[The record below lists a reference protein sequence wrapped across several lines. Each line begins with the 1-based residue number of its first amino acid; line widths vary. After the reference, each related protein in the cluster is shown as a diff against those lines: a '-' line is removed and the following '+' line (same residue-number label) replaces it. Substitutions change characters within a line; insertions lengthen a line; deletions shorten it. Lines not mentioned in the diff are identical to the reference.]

1 MPIRR
6 DEGAPLVAEVASAV
20 RRCDRL
26 VVAVSGGIDS
36 MVLLDIV
43 AAIASAKRPPLL
55 VATFD
60 HGTGPHSARAANLVQ
75 QTAARFGLDSVV
87 GQSTRRGARESEWR
101 VERWAFLRAT
111 ARAFGGFVATAHTL
125 DDHIETVFMRI
136 LREAGPRGLA
146 GLLAESDVIRPFVG
160 TRRAQIQQYADANGV
175 RVVEDPSND
184 SREHLRNRVR
194 LDLLPA
200 ITRVRRSFPDELLN
214 LSRTAADWRVGM
226 HAVADAVT
234 TIPEGDGSLRIAR
247 SALAGYDAESLRS
260 LWPAIAA
267 RAHVVMDRRG
277 THRLA
282 EFTMKGHTG
291 GSIQLSGGIEVRMF
305 RDHLLLRKWDA
316 SRVELARNARMRLGG
331 NREPA
336 SAGHG

>member
-1 MPIRR
+1 
-6 DEGAPLVAEVASAV
+6 
-20 RRCDRL
+20 
-26 VVAVSGGIDS
+26 
-36 MVLLDIV
+36 MVLLDAV
-43 AAIASAKRPPLL
+43 SAIAAAKRPPLL

-60 HGTGPHSARAANLVQ
+60 HGTGPHSGRAAQLVQ
-75 QTAARFGLDSVV
+75 RTAARLGLDSVV
-87 GQSTRRGARESEWR
+87 GQTTRRGARESEWR
-101 VERWAFLRAT
+101 EERWVFLRAT
-111 ARAFGGFVATAHTL
+111 ASEFGGVVATAHTL

-160 TRRAQIQQYADANGV
+160 TRRTQIQRYSNAVGV
-175 RVVEDPSND
+175 RFVEDPSNS
-184 SREHLRNRVR
+184 SRVHLRNRVR

-200 ITRVRRSFPDELLN
+200 ITRVRKSFPDELLS
-214 LSRTAADWRVGM
+214 LSRTAANWRAGM
-226 HAVADAVT
+226 RAAADGVT
-234 TIPEGDGSLRIAR
+234 TVAGRDGSLCIAR

-316 SRVELARNARMRLGG
+316 NRVQLARNARMRPGG
-331 NREPA
+331 HREA
-336 SAGHG
+336 ARAGHA